1 MADHRSSQEHWT
13 LLMLQRIVIPDL
25 TGGVSR
31 QPDGQ
36 RFPNQVEEADN
47 VSLHLSRGLEK
58 RAGSEAVAS
67 LTNIS
72 GDLMVHWIDR
82 SATQKYCVLFHNDAT
97 TPIHIRTIDGA
108 ACTLTY
114 PGGSV
119 ETAIKAYLA
128 TATSNLRAVTVDD
141 TTIVVN
147 TSTTTAL
154 SAATASY
161 QFGGTNVDA
170 SANAHNETS
179 WENFDLPP
187 TATSEYWYAKDDAL
201 GHPAGWYQSISTTTQ
216 PWYERKTTPMAN
228 SALNP
233 DTMPIRIVQTGA
245 TTFNVLQCPW
255 VGRKS
260 GDSQTNPGPSFV
272 GKALSD
278 VCLHRNRLWFSAGE
292 NIVGSAAGDFFNF
305 WLDSYASVIDSDPVD
320 VKLSSSQVTKVLWM
334 APFQRSI
341 VVFTESGQQYE
352 IRAQEAMSPTTVSVV
367 PSTSYSSPDVRP
379 TVIGSQLYWVAD
391 KGPWSQVYEYL
402 TDDSTAQSV
411 ATDASAHVDGYIPS
425 DIAEIKASSSNDI
438 LFLRSGANDM
448 YVNYM
453 FWQGDKKMQSAWC
466 RWTFPASYVILG
478 MHVFDDRLHTLS
490 RVTVGAVARLRLDKT
505 PLRNSDAVPS
515 YTPRLD
521 ERVTGTGGTFD
532 AATKRT
538 TFVLPL
544 FLPNVNQAFLGTPW
558 TTQEGVRYSLHSVVT
573 TAADTTVQVNGNLS
587 AHDVIFGTLF
597 DMSTQLSKQ
606 YVRDQ
611 NGVQAVGALQ
621 LKQATV
627 HHRNTGYFTFEIDPR
642 TSPASTRVN
651 KYTGKSLGAI
661 GFITNQNSLSGKE
674 SQNFKIMGSSSNVD
688 LYIDSDSP
696 APVNI
701 SGVEFVAD
709 FVVGRRS
716 AAST

>member
-1 MADHRSSQEHWT
+1 MANHWSSQKHWT

-25 TGGVSR
+25 NGGVSR

-58 RAGSEAVAS
+58 RAGSEVVAS
-67 LTNIS
+67 IQNIT

-82 SATQKYCVLFHNDAT
+82 SAAEKYCVIFHNNAS
-97 TPIHIRTIDGA
+97 TPIHIRTIDGVS
-108 ACTLTY
+108 CTLTY
-114 PGGSV
+114 PGGAV

-128 TATSNLRAVTVDD
+128 TAPSNLRAITVDD

-147 TSTTTAL
+147 TSITTAL

-161 QFGGTNVDA
+161 TFGGTNVDA

-179 WENFDLPP
+179 WEDFDLPP
-187 TATSEYWYAKDDAL
+187 AAINEYWYAKDDAL
-201 GHPAGWYQSISTTTQ
+201 GHPAGWYKSISITTQ
-216 PWYERKTTPMAN
+216 PWYERVTTPMAN
-228 SALNP
+228 SAF
-233 DTMPIRIVQTGA
+233 DAATMPIRIVQTGA

-255 VGRKS
+255 IGRKS

-272 GKALSD
+272 GKALTD

-305 WLDSYASVIDSDPVD
+305 WLDSYASVIDSDPID

-352 IRAQEAMSPTTVSVV
+352 IRSQEAMSPTTVSVV

-402 TDDSTAQSV
+402 TDESAAQSV

-438 LFLRSGANDM
+438 LFLRTGSNSM

-453 FWQGDKKMQSAWC
+453 FWQGDRKMQSAWC
-466 RWTFPASYVILG
+466 RWTCPVSHTVLG
-478 MHVFDDRLHTLS
+478 MHVFDDQLYTLS
-490 RVTVGAVARLRLDKT
+490 RVTAGAITRLHIDRT

-521 ERVTGTGGTFD
+521 ERVLGTGGSFNST
-532 AATKRT
+532 TKRT
-538 TFVLPL
+538 TFVLPF
-544 FLPNVNQAFLGTPW
+544 FLPNVDQAFLGVPW
-558 TTQEGVRYSLHSVVT
+558 TSQEGVRYNLHSVTPAAT
-573 TAADTTVQVNGNLS
+573 TTTVEVSGNLS
-587 AHDVIFGTLF
+587 AHAVIFGTSF

-627 HHRNTGYFTFEIDPR
+627 HHRDTGYFTFEIDPR
-642 TSPASTRVN
+642 TAPASTRVN

-674 SQNFKIMGSSSNVD
+674 SQNFKIMGSSSGVD
-688 LYIDSDSP
+688 LYINSDSP

-701 SGVEFVAD
+701 SGIEFVAD

-716 AAST
+716 AASN

>member
-1 MADHRSSQEHWT
+1 
-13 LLMLQRIVIPDL
+13 MLQRIVIPDL
-25 TGGVSR
+25 NGGVSR

-58 RAGSEAVAS
+58 RAGSEVVAS
-67 LTNIS
+67 LASLS
-72 GDLMVHWIDR
+72 GNVMIHWIDR
-82 SATQKYCVLFHNDAT
+82 SASQKYCVLFHNNAT
-97 TPIHIRTIDGA
+97 TPIHIHTIGGVS
-108 ACTLTY
+108 CTLNY
-114 PGGSV
+114 PAGAVG
-119 ETAIKAYLA
+119 TAIKAYLA
-128 TATSNLRAVTVDD
+128 TDPGNLRAVTVDD

-147 TSTTTAL
+147 TSVTTAL
-154 SAATASY
+154 SAATQTY
-161 QFGGTNVDA
+161 QFGGTNVDLN
-170 SANAHNETS
+170 SNAHNETS

-187 TATSEYWYAKDDAL
+187 SVANEYWYAKDDAL
-201 GHPAGWYQSISTTTQ
+201 GHPAGWYKSISTTTQ
-216 PWYERKTTPMAN
+216 PWYERVVTPMAN

-245 TTFNVLQCPW
+245 TTFDVLQCPW
-255 VGRKS
+255 VGRLS

-272 GKALSD
+272 GKALTD

-292 NIVGSAAGDFFNF
+292 NIVGSAAGDFYNF
-305 WLDSYASVIDSDPVD
+305 WLDSYASVVDSDPID

-334 APFQRSI
+334 TPFQRSI
-341 VVFTESGQQYE
+341 VVFTESGHQYE
-352 IRAQEAMSPTTVSVV
+352 IRAQEAMSPTTVSVI

-379 TVIGSQLYWVAD
+379 TVIGSQLYWVAN

-402 TDDSTAQSV
+402 TDEAAAQSV

-425 DIAEIKASSSNDI
+425 GIDEIKASSSNDV
-438 LFLRSGANDM
+438 LFLRTGSNSLF
-448 YVNYM
+448 VNYM

-466 RWTFPASYVILG
+466 KWTLPEFHAILG
-478 MHVFDDRLHTLS
+478 MHVFDDFLYTFS
-490 RVTVGAVARLRLDKT
+490 RVDNGITSRFRIDRI

-515 YTPRLD
+515 YEPRLD
-521 ERVTGTGGTFD
+521 DRVVDSGGVFD
-532 AATKRT
+532 SATKRT
-538 TFVLPL
+538 TFVLPF
-544 FLPNVNQAFLGTPW
+544 FLPGIDEAFLGSAW
-558 TTQEGVRYSLHSVVT
+558 GSQEGVRFSLVSVSPAAT
-573 TAADTTVQVNGNLS
+573 TTTVVVSGNLQDN
-587 AHDVIFGTLF
+587 DVIFGSAFSMQTK
-597 DMSTQLSKQ
+597 LSKQ

-627 HHRNTGYFTFEIDPR
+627 HHRNTGFFTFEIDPR
-642 TSPASTRVN
+642 TTPATTRVN

-674 SQNFKIMGSSSNVD
+674 SQNFKIMGSSSGVD
-688 LYIDSDSP
+688 LYINSDSP

-709 FVVGRRS
+709 FVGGRRS